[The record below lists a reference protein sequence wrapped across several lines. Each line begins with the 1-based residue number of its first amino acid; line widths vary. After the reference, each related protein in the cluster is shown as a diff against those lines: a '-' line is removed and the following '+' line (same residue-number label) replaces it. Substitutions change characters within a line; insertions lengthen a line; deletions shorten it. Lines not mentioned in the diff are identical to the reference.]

1 MILGYPTILI
11 PGLQGKSNDNSTT
24 HPDFEL
30 SDQQI
35 SWIGSVNMLFVPI
48 GCLISGLFMEAMGK
62 RRMMQVDINKT
73 IPFLLHVIF
82 RKFNYVKLV
91 LPSK

>member
-1 MILGYPTILI
+1 MDWKREHVVRSDWMLDIRSVHGSSGQTA
-11 PGLQGKSNDNSTT
+11 NDAGRYS
-24 HPDFEL
+24 L
-30 SDQQI
+30 
-35 SWIGSVNMLFVPI
+35 
-48 GCLISGLFMEAMGK
+48 K
-62 RRMMQVDINKT
+62 KKT